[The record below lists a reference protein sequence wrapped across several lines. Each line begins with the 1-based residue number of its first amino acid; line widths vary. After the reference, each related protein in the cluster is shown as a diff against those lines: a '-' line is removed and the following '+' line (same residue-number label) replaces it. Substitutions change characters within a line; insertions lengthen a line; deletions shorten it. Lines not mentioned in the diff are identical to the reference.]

1 MEKKT
6 REEKCLYKWPE
17 TRIHD
22 DDEGKNGK
30 NKIHRQTATSQLLFY
45 FARSLRRLV
54 KGVHRWKFLSMFL
67 EPICIFFFYFFTY
80 QQKKGNL
87 CFLFFLFWLLQW
99 CRHPL
104 LLLSLHG
111 FVFFFFLFPFYNFDR
126 TTIICKQELSFFPL
140 ARSSKFLFVFFPS
153 HFMNGIFGEEE
164 KLLLSIFTL
173 FCCFFFR
180 LPLPF
185 FFFVLFRYFLV
196 WYCFESRWKMTS
208 SAFFTTTDTHQLF
221 FQPPTTKKRKE

>member
-87 CFLFFLFWLLQW
+87 CFLFFFILIASMMSTSAASFIITQV
-99 CRHPL
+99 C
-104 LLLSLHG
+104 
-111 FVFFFFLFPFYNFDR
+111 FLFFSFSILQFWPNNNYLQTRAF
-126 TTIICKQELSFFPL
+126 IFFPL
-140 ARSSKFLFVFFPS
+140 PAHLNSCLCFFRRTLWTVFLERRKSFSSQFSRCFVV
-153 HFMNGIFGEEE
+153 
-164 KLLLSIFTL
+164 
-173 FCCFFFR
+173 FFFR

-185 FFFVLFRYFLV
+185 FFLFCFVIFWFGTVLKVGENDLFRIFHYF
-196 WYCFESRWKMTS
+196 
-208 SAFFTTTDTHQLF
+208 LF